1 MQIRVGLS
9 NEKGSAANSF
19 RNEASLEEGG
29 GTQLNNV
36 SRLELMNKLARNDAT
51 MVVQPQQPMCVA
63 TSIKGYI

>member
-19 RNEASLEEGG
+19 RNEQSLEEGG

-36 SRLELMNKLARNDAT
+36 SRLELMNKLARGDAAS
-51 MVVQPQQPMCVA
+51 MVAPQQSMCVA
-63 TSIKGYI
+63 LALAVAS